1 MEIKGTA
8 VIAVRDF
15 VKDRY
20 PGRFKQWIESL
31 PDDSKAIFTEAI
43 EATKW
48 YPIDYGAAIP
58 TKTIAKM
65 FFNNDLVKGA
75 WESGRYSAEVAL
87 KGIYKIF
94 VMVSTPSYL
103 IARASRVFSTYY
115 RPCEMKTIKN
125 EGNNLVL
132 HVSGMSNPQKVIE
145 YRIAGW
151 IEKALEISG
160 SKDISVEIT
169 KSMTKNDE
177 LTEFTI
183 TWA

>member
-15 VKDRY
+15 VRDRY
-20 PGRFKQWIESL
+20 PDKFKQWLNALPKES
-31 PDDSKAIFTEAI
+31 KTIFSDVI

-48 YPIDYGAAIP
+48 YPVDYGAAIP
-58 TKTIAKM
+58 TEIIARM
-65 FFNNDLVKGA
+65 FFNNDLIKGA
-75 WESGRYSAEVAL
+75 WESGRYSAEEAL

-94 VMVSTPSYL
+94 VMVANPSYL

-115 RPCEMKTIKN
+115 RPCEMQTIKN

-132 HVSGMSNPQKVIE
+132 HISGMSNPQKAIE

-169 KSMTKNDE
+169 KSMTENDE

-183 TWA
+183 NWA

>member
-15 VKDRY
+15 VRDMYPERY
-20 PGRFKQWIESL
+20 KQWLNAL
-31 PDDSKAIFTEAI
+31 PKESKAIFSDII
-43 EATKW
+43 EATNW
-48 YPIDYGAAIP
+48 YPVGYGAAAP
-58 TKTIAKM
+58 TKIIARM
-65 FFNNDLVKGA
+65 FFSNDIVKGA

-94 VMVSTPSYL
+94 VMVANPSYL

-125 EGNNLVL
+125 EGNSLVL
-132 HVSGMSNPQKVIE
+132 HVSGMTNPEKVIE

-160 SKDISVEIT
+160 SKDISVNIT
-169 KSMTKNDE
+169 KSMTENDE

-183 TWA
+183 NWV